1 MFTVPDNILQDT
13 ELAAGTR
20 AGAETSSVT
29 WCTTPQP
36 GTLLTLTGPLEPD
49 MTSEEDLMII
59 IMRGKTSVP
68 GTTTED

>member
-1 MFTVPDNILQDT
+1 MFTVPDNILRDT

-20 AGAETSSVT
+20 AGAEISTVT
-29 WCTTPQP
+29 WCTTPHP
-36 GTLLTLTGPLEPD
+36 GTLLPVTGLESD